1 MEAPESSLRP
11 AEGKHGKEATR
22 ERAVALR
29 KQYTEAMQESFQL
42 GTREL
47 EGALAEWKEMEA
59 ELIIGKAAKKLKN
72 KGYRRSEMLKKLKR
86 KRDADVRALTKETM
100 PRQFRDEQLQVFE
113 RVRRD
118 AGVYIS
124 AEASER
130 GG

>member
-11 AEGKHGKEATR
+11 AEGKPEKEATR

-29 KQYTEAMQESFQL
+29 KQHTEAMQESFQL

-59 ELIIGKAAKKLKN
+59 ELIEKTAKKLKN
-72 KGYRRSEMLKKLKR
+72 KGYRRSETLKKLKR

-124 AEASER
+124 AAALD
-130 GG
+130 